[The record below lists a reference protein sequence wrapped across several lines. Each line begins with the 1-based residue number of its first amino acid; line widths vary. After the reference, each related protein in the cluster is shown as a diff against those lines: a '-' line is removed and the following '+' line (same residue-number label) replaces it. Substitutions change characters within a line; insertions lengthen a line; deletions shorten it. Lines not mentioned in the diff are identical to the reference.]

1 MSLLGINLNILVGR
15 SVPLPAP
22 TLLTENIDK
31 VEITQSDEGRSGF
44 QITFKVGRTTRA
56 LLASSLLID
65 SPLLNP
71 DNRIVITVIVNALP
85 RVLMDGII
93 RHKQYN
99 PGNEAGNSTLTI
111 SGEDIAAELDKE
123 KITTEHPAQ
132 NETIIALKLIA
143 KYARFG
149 LIPQVIPPFM
159 IDFPNPIERT
169 PVQRD
174 TDLGYLQTIAN
185 RFGYVFYIRPG
196 PVPLTNTAYW
206 GPEFRIGLPARAL
219 SVNMGNNTNVESI
232 DFQYDTEQSTV
243 VSGRV
248 KDRTLATDLP
258 FRTFTTTRIPPL
270 ARSTPLSFPSKVN
283 KTQLDD
289 VEGLTYVQAFARA
302 QAMTNKSTDN
312 VVTVTGE
319 VDTER
324 YGDVLQAR
332 GLAGLRGASLDYD
345 GFYYIKQV
353 THVIAQGEYKQ
364 RFTLTREGLGTTTP
378 VVRP

>member
-1 MSLLGINLNILVGR
+1 MSLLGINLNILIGP

-22 TLLTENIDK
+22 TLLMENLDK
-31 VEITQSDEGRSGF
+31 VEISQRDEGRSGF

-56 LLASSLLID
+56 LLASSRLID
-65 SPLLNP
+65 SPLLAP
-71 DNRIVITVIVNALP
+71 DNRIIITVIVNALP

-93 RHKQYN
+93 RHKQFN

-111 SGEDIAAELDKE
+111 TGEDIAAELDKE
-123 KITTEHPAQ
+123 KITTEHPVQ
-132 NETIIALKLIA
+132 NEAIIAVKLIA

-149 LIPQVIPPFM
+149 LVPLVIPPYM
-159 IDFPNPIERT
+159 IDFPGLTERT

-174 TDLGYLQTIAN
+174 TDLGYLQTMAK
-185 RFGYVFYIRPG
+185 RFGYEFYIRPG
-196 PVPLTNTAYW
+196 PVPGTNTAYW
-206 GPEFRIGLPARAL
+206 GPEFRSGLPARAL
-219 SVNMGNNTNVESI
+219 SVNMGSYTNVESI
-232 DFQYDTEQSTV
+232 DFQYDSEQATV

-270 ARSTPLSFPSKVN
+270 ARSTPLSSSKVN

-289 VEGLTYVQAFARA
+289 VEGLTYVQANARA

-312 VVTVTGE
+312 VLTVTGE

-332 GLAGLRGASLDYD
+332 GLAGLRGATTDYD
-345 GFYYIKQV
+345 GLYYIKQV
-353 THVIAQGEYKQ
+353 THVISQGAYRQ
-364 RFTLTREGLGTTTP
+364 RFTLSREGLGTTTP